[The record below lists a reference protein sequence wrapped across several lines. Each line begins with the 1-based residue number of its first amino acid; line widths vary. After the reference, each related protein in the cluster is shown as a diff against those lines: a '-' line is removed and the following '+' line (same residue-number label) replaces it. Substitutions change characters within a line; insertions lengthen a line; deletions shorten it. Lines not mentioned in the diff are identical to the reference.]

1 MPDSP
6 ARRTTA
12 SARGPL
18 QPTLWTRL
26 HFAWAI
32 AWAGLVTPPLALG
45 LLAHNLVR
53 PTARTFKGWMT
64 VWSRVVLA
72 GTGIRLRVEAAEPLS
87 EAEPI
92 VVVANHQN
100 MLDILTCAAG
110 IPHPYGFAAKAE
122 LRGTPI
128 VGAVL
133 ARSACLF
140 VDKSSARRAAESI
153 REAGA
158 LIRQGY
164 SVLMYPEGLRTYSP
178 ALGDFQKGAFVLA
191 TEAGVPV
198 VPVVQPDN
206 YAVFDER
213 RRISRP
219 GTVRVLVG
227 APVPTAH
234 LARREAPALAEAVR
248 QRMERMLA
256 EAAPAGSAAGE
267 GPRPSV
273 SSAAPEPGLA

>member
-1 MPDSP
+1 MPDP
-6 ARRTTA
+6 AVIRTIA

-18 QPTLWTRL
+18 RATPWTRL
-26 HFAWAI
+26 HFAWAV
-32 AWAGLVTPPLALG
+32 AWTGLVTPPLALG
-45 LLAHNLVR
+45 LLAHNLVS

-72 GTGIRLRVEAAEPLS
+72 GTGIRLRVEVAEPLP

-122 LRGTPI
+122 LRRAPI

-158 LIRQGY
+158 LIRRGN
-164 SVLMYPEGLRTYSP
+164 SVLMYPEGERTYGP
-178 ALGDFQKGAFVLA
+178 EMTDFQRGAFVLA
-191 TEAGVPV
+191 AEAGVPV

-206 YAVFDER
+206 YAVLDER

-219 GTVRVLVG
+219 GTVRLLVG
-227 APVPTAH
+227 VPVPTAH
-234 LARREAPALAEAVR
+234 LPRREAPALAEAVR
-248 QRMERMLA
+248 QRMLQMLA
-256 EAAPAGSAAGE
+256 EEGPVGDATGE
-267 GPRPSV
+267 VPRPSV